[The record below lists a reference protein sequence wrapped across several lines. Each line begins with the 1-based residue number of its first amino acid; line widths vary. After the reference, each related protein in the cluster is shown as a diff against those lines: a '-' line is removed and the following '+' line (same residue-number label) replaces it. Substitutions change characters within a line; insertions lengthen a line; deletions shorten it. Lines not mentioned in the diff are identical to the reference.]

1 MTTRS
6 YARADVYSGLWRKLQ
21 VFSIKRLSDVG
32 RVETLRAG
40 EADVPQVAVL
50 DLETTAC
57 PPATALNLGG
67 LAFVSDY
74 IVS

>member
-1 MTTRS
+1 MRCDLPASLYLRPQKTL
-6 YARADVYSGLWRKLQ
+6 DVQ
-21 VFSIKRLSDVG
+21 EFFNTIG